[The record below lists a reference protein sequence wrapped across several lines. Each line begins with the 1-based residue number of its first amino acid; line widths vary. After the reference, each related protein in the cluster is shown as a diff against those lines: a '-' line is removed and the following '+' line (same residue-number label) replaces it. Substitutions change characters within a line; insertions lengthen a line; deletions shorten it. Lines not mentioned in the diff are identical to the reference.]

1 MRSAAPDGGASAPGQ
16 QRRSP
21 AGVAVSIFDQADW
34 VLTAALVLR
43 PIWRMSLREFADV
56 FALVTAV
63 HVPINL
69 VGYAVG
75 ARKSP
80 L

>member
-1 MRSAAPDGGASAPGQ
+1 
-16 QRRSP
+16 
-21 AGVAVSIFDQADW
+21 
-34 VLTAALVLR
+34 
-43 PIWRMSLREFADV
+43 MSVRELAEV
-56 FALVTAV
+56 FALVTAI